1 MLKYRIPQIVTLTLV
16 KRGLVDILLTQI
28 KKTPNKLLNN
38 NLLGI
43 FIVDQPGL
51 EPGTSRL

>member
-1 MLKYRIPQIVTLTLV
+1 MLIPQELQLSL
-16 KRGLVDILLTQI
+16 KSGLIDILLTQI

>member
-1 MLKYRIPQIVTLTLV
+1 MRIPTKFLLSL
-16 KRGLVDILLTQI
+16 KSGLIDILLTQI